1 MPLTR
6 RVQRTPR
13 TSAADRNSR
22 RRFGRGLLVTVA
34 ATAFALA
41 GQLVPASPAVSVVAA
56 DAAQL
61 KAVFIVGPA
70 HEATDGYLEDA
81 ERMASQAEAVG
92 MDTRRVFYPNAT
104 WENVLA
110 NVQGANFVVY
120 MGHGYGWPSPYTDI
134 MKEARQNGM
143 GLNSWPGSARDEYT
157 YYGAIPI
164 KQNIR
169 LAPNAVVML
178 AHLCYSAGNGES
190 GSPLPSQDLARER
203 VDNFA
208 NGFLAAGAG
217 AVFALSWG
225 TWGDFPRSLMTTDQ
239 TMDQLFMA
247 PGEHNGWKD
256 LYFDSVRTP
265 GTRNHL
271 DPSPTSGYHRAVS
284 GRLNMTTADWR
295 GGAGAIVPPPPPP
308 TDVPLLT
315 MVAPTAARI
324 FPSDSDALAQRT
336 TFKVK
341 LAVPATLNWRIVN
354 AAGNTVRTV
363 RNGTTPAGTTSF
375 TWDGKSD
382 SGTWVPEGWYRSVAT
397 ADGTGGAV
405 TQEKSV
411 FVGAFEIK
419 PASPTATRGVSLK
432 FSLRS
437 TEGLSGAPTFQVH
450 QPGHTPWTVTAK
462 RVSGLKYTVSVTPKQ
477 GATGWVTFVAV
488 GRDKNGGNQA
498 SSLSLP
504 LN

>member
-1 MPLTR
+1 LPLTTTGR
-6 RVQRTPR
+6 R
-13 TSAADRNSR
+13 TSLGRQFLLTLAA
-22 RRFGRGLLVTVA
+22 V
-34 ATAFALA
+34 AFAIA
-41 GQLVPASPAVSVVAA
+41 GQLVPASPAVSTAA
-56 DAAQL
+56 AAPAPL

-81 ERMASQAEAVG
+81 ERMARQAEAVG

-110 NVQGANFVVY
+110 HIQGANFVVY
-120 MGHGYGWPSPYTDI
+120 MGHGYGWPSPYTAI

-164 KQNIR
+164 KQNVR
-169 LAPNAVVML
+169 LAPNAIVML

-190 GSPLPSQDLARER
+190 HMPLPSQDLARER

-225 TWGDFPRSLMTTDQ
+225 TWSDFPRALATTDQ
-239 TMDQLFMA
+239 TMDQLFMT
-247 PGEHNGWKD
+247 PGEHNAWKD

-265 GTRNHL
+265 GTKNHL

-284 GRLNMTTADWR
+284 GRLNMTTADFR
-295 GGAGAIVPPPPPP
+295 GGAGQVVPPPPPP
-308 TDVPLLT
+308 MDGPLLT
-315 MVAPTAARI
+315 MTAPTAARI

-336 TFKVK
+336 TFKVR
-341 LAVPATLNWRIVN
+341 LAVPSNLNWRIVN
-354 AAGNTVRTV
+354 AAGATVRTA
-363 RNGTTPAGTTSF
+363 RNGSTPAGTTAF

-382 SGTWVPEGWYRSVAT
+382 SGSWVPEGWYRSLAT
-397 ADGTGGAV
+397 VDAGTGPV
-405 TQEKSV
+405 TTERSV
-411 FVGAFEIK
+411 FVGAFEIN
-419 PASPTATRGVSLK
+419 PATTTATRGASLK

-437 TEGLSGAPTFQVH
+437 TEGLSGAPQFQVH
-450 QPGHTPWTVTAK
+450 QPGHSPWTVTAT
-462 RVSGLKYTVSVTPKQ
+462 RVSGLKYKVTVTLKQ
-477 GATGWVTFVAV
+477 GSTGYVTFVAV